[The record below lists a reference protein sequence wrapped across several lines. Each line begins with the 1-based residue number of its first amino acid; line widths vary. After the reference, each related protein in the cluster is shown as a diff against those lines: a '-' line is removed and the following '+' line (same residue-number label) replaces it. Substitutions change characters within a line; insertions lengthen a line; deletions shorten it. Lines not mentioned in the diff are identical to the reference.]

1 LPLTPRSLDPKI
13 VPRPFESKV
22 VLALNQRPNVDG
34 VAGHRTLDP
43 ATRLREAR
51 EAKGLSHRQ
60 LAEATKLS
68 VRVIELLERDRV
80 AELPDGIYRR
90 SIIRAVAREVGLKP
104 DQILNDFIAAHP
116 EDLAAPSGAMI
127 VETKPTSSF
136 QRALA
141 VVSAVLPMA
150 AGVLYFA
157 LPADRAQVAVLP
169 PSSIEQ
175 RPQEPIRPTAAV
187 MPIGGFAPV
196 SLPDSRPVPVVVTLT
211 ISSRCQLRVIA
222 DGNEI
227 VSRVMEPGE
236 TLPIELGGE
245 LLLLGD
251 NASAVQFSING
262 QAGRLL
268 GEPGE
273 VLSARIGRDDYQDFL
288 VRY

>member
-1 LPLTPRSLDPKI
+1 M
-13 VPRPFESKV
+13 
-22 VLALNQRPNVDG
+22 

-43 ATRLREAR
+43 AARLREAR

-68 VRVIELLERDRV
+68 VRAIELLELDRV

-90 SIIRAVAREVGLKP
+90 SIIRAVAREVGLQPEK
-104 DQILNDFIAAHP
+104 ILNEFISAHP
-116 EDLAAPSGAMI
+116 DDLSAPSAAVI
-127 VETKPTSSF
+127 VEVKPTSSF

-141 VVSAVLPMA
+141 VVSAMLPMA

-157 LPADRAQVAVLP
+157 LPAERAPIAVLP
-169 PSSIEQ
+169 PSAIEQ
-175 RPQEPIRPTAAV
+175 RIEQRQLAPIRHTAEV
-187 MPIGGFAPV
+187 MPVGGFAPV
-196 SLPDSRPVPVVVTLT
+196 SLPEARPVPVVVTLT
-211 ISSRCQLRVIA
+211 ISSRCQLRVVA

-227 VSRVMEPGE
+227 VGRVMNPGE
-236 TLPIELGGE
+236 TVPIELGSE

-268 GEPGE
+268 GEPGD

>member
-1 LPLTPRSLDPKI
+1 LSS
-13 VPRPFESKV
+13 PFESKV
-22 VLALNQRPNVDG
+22 LLALNQRLNGDV

-43 ATRLREAR
+43 AARLREAR

-90 SIIRAVAREVGLKP
+90 SIIRAVAREVGLNP
-104 DQILNDFIAAHP
+104 EQILKEFVAAHP
-116 EDLAAPSGAMI
+116 GDLAAASAAAI
-127 VETKPTSSF
+127 VEAKPTSSF

-141 VVSAVLPMA
+141 VVSAMLPMA
-150 AGVLYFA
+150 AGILYFA
-157 LPADRAQVAVLP
+157 LPADRAPVAVLP

-175 RPQEPIRPTAAV
+175 RQPEPIRHTAEV

-211 ISSRCQLRVIA
+211 ISARCQLRVVA
-222 DGNEI
+222 DGIEI
-227 VSRVMEPGE
+227 VARVMRPGE
-236 TLPIELGGE
+236 TLPIELGSE
-245 LLLLGD
+245 LLLVGD

-268 GEPGE
+268 GGPGD

-288 VRY
+288 VKY